1 MYYTIL
7 YELDGENRS
16 YFDFFSS
23 LKEAAVKG
31 DRLVRKLGR
40 KVGKVLDIQEARLD
54 RAYFYGDS
62 SWYSSDD
69 TSTSDDDT
77 IDLRAYYD
85 YFNNL
90 SWNASPASTVS
101 LNTANSANSVTIDY
115 EAIRNMTNAYAYA
128 NEATRYYTGESL
140 SYQVIETIANAVDD
154 VLIDSLRNYTQVG
167 GTND

>member
-1 MYYTIL
+1 MYYTIS

-62 SWYSSDD
+62 SWYSSYATMSTADN
-69 TSTSDDDT
+69 TSDDDT
-77 IDLRAYYD
+77 IDLRTYYD
-85 YFNNL
+85 YYNNL
-90 SWNASPASTVS
+90 TWDASSANITS
-101 LNTANSANSVTIDY
+101 LNTANSANSISIDY
-115 EAIRNMTNAYAYA
+115 ETIRN
-128 NEATRYYTGESL
+128 ATLAYYTEQSL
-140 SYQVIETIANAVDD
+140 SSQVMDTIANAVDD
-154 VLIDSLRNYTQVG
+154 VLINSLRNQVG